1 MFSLFRRKGDSAFE
15 GAGPASDGA
24 GPAVVV
30 YTTKWC
36 PGCQLAKHYLNS
48 RGVAFQEI
56 DIEKVPGAAEQ
67 VMKLA
72 GGYRTV
78 PTFVIGGSVVVDWS
92 QRAVDAALAEAG
104 LA

>member
-1 MFSLFRRKGDSAFE
+1 MLSLFRRKREPQIE
-15 GAGPASDGA
+15 GAGPAAGGA
-24 GPAVVV
+24 VPAVVV

-36 PGCQLAKHYLNS
+36 PGCQVAKLYLNS
-48 RGVAFQEI
+48 KRVAFQEI

-72 GGYRTV
+72 RGYRTV

-92 QRAVDAALAEAG
+92 QRRVDAALTQAG